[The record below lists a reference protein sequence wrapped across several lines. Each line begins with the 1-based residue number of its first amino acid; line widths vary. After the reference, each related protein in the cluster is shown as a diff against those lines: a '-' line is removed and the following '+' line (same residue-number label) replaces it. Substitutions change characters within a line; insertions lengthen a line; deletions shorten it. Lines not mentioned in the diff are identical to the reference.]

1 MRIEQPVFAT
11 VDRGTATTAVALVGR
26 VERRW
31 RLIGSTSAPAGIPEE
46 ALLERVRGRLAAV
59 DPGTAAS
66 FAFDS
71 AGSAADIRRLACIT
85 SAAPEIVV
93 VAATERVVGPLA
105 AVAATAGWRV
115 RRLVLD
121 GGEILAIATA
131 LADPRVAAVLAG
143 ASDPPGADERPLIG
157 DLGQLVA
164 AATERRPDLVA
175 VLAGGLAE
183 PGGRTEAL
191 FRPGRPGATVLAP
204 PPATG
209 GGEPLRVLLDG
220 LRGSDHDGRRA
231 LAVATGTLADVMQRR
246 VEVVEIGRTGA
257 TRVTAGWTAGAAA
270 VPRAALVPEAA
281 LLPRSFSDA
290 HLDAVMSWMTIPLDR
305 LRARDRLRDL
315 SLAAWGD
322 AAGDG
327 ALLRMAAARAALARL
342 LAATPAFDTL
352 PPADLLVA
360 SGGVWAV
367 APGPA
372 VALALA
378 DVHRRPGVRG
388 LGLDHARLLAPLGT
402 IEDAAER
409 QAVMAD
415 LRDDLL
421 VPLGSVVIASGMRPG
436 RSAGRLVIRGQGGPT
451 ELSLAPG
458 SLELVDLPPGERAIV
473 ELELRD
479 AVRLGPRT
487 RHVAMEVAGG
497 LGGLLVDLRY
507 IPLGLPQRVERR
519 RELLASWQAAL
530 WPEIEA

>member
-290 HLDAVMSWMTIPLDR
+290 HLDAVMNWMTSP
-305 LRARDRLRDL
+305 
-315 SLAAWGD
+315 WTGC
-322 AAGDG
+322 
-327 ALLRMAAARAALARL
+327 
-342 LAATPAFDTL
+342 
-352 PPADLLVA
+352 
-360 SGGVWAV
+360 
-367 APGPA
+367 APGTGSASCPWPHGATRPA
-372 VALALA
+372 TERCCGW
-378 DVHRRPGVRG
+378 RRPGPRWHG
-388 LGLDHARLLAPLGT
+388 CSPRHRPSTRSPLRT
-402 IEDAAER
+402 CSSRRAAY
-409 QAVMAD
+409 
-415 LRDDLL
+415 
-421 VPLGSVVIASGMRPG
+421 
-436 RSAGRLVIRGQGGPT
+436 GP
-451 ELSLAPG
+451 
-458 SLELVDLPPGERAIV
+458 
-473 ELELRD
+473 
-479 AVRLGPRT
+479 
-487 RHVAMEVAGG
+487 
-497 LGGLLVDLRY
+497 
-507 IPLGLPQRVERR
+507 
-519 RELLASWQAAL
+519 
-530 WPEIEA
+530 